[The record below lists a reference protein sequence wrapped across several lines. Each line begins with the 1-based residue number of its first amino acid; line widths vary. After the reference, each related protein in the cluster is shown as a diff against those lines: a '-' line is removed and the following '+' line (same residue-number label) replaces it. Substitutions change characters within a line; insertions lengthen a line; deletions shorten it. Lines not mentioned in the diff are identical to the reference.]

1 MSLKFFLKA
10 YARIA
15 AIAAAVVLVCVLLFN
30 GINSVREQ
38 YWHEQAMTPV
48 MRWLAAAPDP
58 LSQYHWMAPM
68 FGLHSGVAADF
79 GLSQVA
85 LERLGYG
92 LPKPAERDQQKSPA
106 DEPTQPPRTCG
117 RK

>member
-48 MRWLAAAPDP
+48 MR
-58 LSQYHWMAPM
+58 
-68 FGLHSGVAADF
+68 
-79 GLSQVA
+79 
-85 LERLGYG
+85 
-92 LPKPAERDQQKSPA
+92 
-106 DEPTQPPRTCG
+106 
-117 RK
+117 